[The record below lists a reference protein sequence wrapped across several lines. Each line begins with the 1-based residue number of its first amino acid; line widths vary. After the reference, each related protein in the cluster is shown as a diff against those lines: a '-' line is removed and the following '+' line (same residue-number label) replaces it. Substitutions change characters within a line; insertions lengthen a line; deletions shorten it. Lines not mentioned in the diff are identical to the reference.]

1 MRIVGGDYRGRR
13 LETPSSDTIRPT
25 TDRTREALFNILTNA
40 FAINWRNTR
49 ILDLFS
55 GTGALG
61 LEALSRG
68 APIAVFVEQS
78 TQGRGLVRSNIEAL
92 GLTGR
97 TKLFRRDATR
107 LGAVGTLAPFQ
118 LVFADP
124 PYAKG
129 LGERA
134 AASLAQGGWMAPSA
148 LFVLEEKRGSLPV
161 TLPDFVALDVRA
173 MGDTEIGIFQYAAG

>member
-13 LETPSSDTIRPT
+13 LETPSNDTIRPT

-68 APIAVFVEQS
+68 APFAVFVEQS

-161 TLPDFVALDVRA
+161 TLPDFVALGVRA